1 MTNLNGYRATL
12 EAFTNLP
19 RFSKLVVSAA
29 GKIEPAKVFVIGAG
43 VAGLSVLGVAKN
55 LGAIV
60 RAFDSR
66 EVVKEQIESMGG
78 EFV

>member
-12 EAFTNLP
+12 EAFMSLP

-66 EVVKEQIESMGG
+66 EVVKE
-78 EFV
+78 

>member
-12 EAFTNLP
+12 EGFLELP
-19 RFSKLVVSAA
+19 RFSKQVVSAA
-29 GKIEPAKVFVIGAG
+29 GKIEAAKVFVIGGG
-43 VAGLSVLGVAKN
+43 VAGLSALGVARS

-66 EVVKEQIESMGG
+66 
-78 EFV
+78 